1 MASGPMAQSDFAL
14 VEAVKRLGNGAVGP
28 TYNPTD
34 WWSGPGLDDRNIF
47 VTADAMIQYEVPL
60 DL

>member
-14 VEAVKRLGNGAVGP
+14 VEAVKRLGNGAVEP

-34 WWSGPGLDDRNIF
+34 WWSGSSLDDRNIF
-47 VTADAMIQYEVPL
+47 ATADAMIQYEVPL